1 MMAVASIIA
10 ILASVVAVHSSD
22 AFTPSS
28 LSSSFSRTTTTTT
41 NTPSSA
47 LFVASQENN
56 VRTSST
62 TAPVDPKMDGIDDA
76 LPYKSF
82 DPTAGESPAVERNNA
97 GGVWVRQRARPRR
110 NRKSAG
116 IRAMVREN
124 IVTPAN
130 FIYPLFIHD
139 ENEDVPIASMPGC
152 ARLCA
157 ASVLREVGESLA
169 LGVRAFVLFPKVP
182 DELKTNLACEAYNP
196 DGIVHR
202 TIRMIKNKYPDA
214 VVCTDVALD
223 PYSDQGHDG
232 VVEDGV
238 ILNDITVNQL
248 CKQAV
253 SQARAGAD
261 IVAPSDMQDG
271 RVMAIRDA
279 LDSEG
284 FTNVSI
290 LSYTAKY
297 ASAYYGPFRDAL
309 DSHPGFGDKKTYQQD
324 PANGREALIEAA
336 LDAAEGAD
344 MLMVK
349 PGMPYLDI
357 IRRLKDASDLPIAA
371 YHVSGEYA
379 MIKAAVEKGWLNE
392 KDVVLE
398 TLTCFKRAGADIIL
412 TYYAKQAAQWIKED
426 GLY

>member
-1 MMAVASIIA
+1 MKISAA
-10 ILASVVAVHSSD
+10 ILALAV
-22 AFTPSS
+22 
-28 LSSSFSRTTTTTT
+28 
-41 NTPSSA
+41 SSA
-47 LFVASQENN
+47 NAFAPSAS
-56 VRTSST
+56 VGRTVT
-62 TAPVDPKMDGIDDA
+62 NLYGGGNMEPVDRTMNGIDDNLGYEA
-76 LPYKSF
+76 F
-82 DPTAGESPAVERNNA
+82 DPTAGDSPAVARNNN
-97 GGVWVRQRARPRR
+97 GGVWVQQRARPRR

-116 IRAMVREN
+116 VRAMVREN

-139 ENEDVPIASMPGC
+139 EDHNTEIPSMPGC
-152 ARLCA
+152 QRHSAESMLK
-157 ASVLREVGESLA
+157 EIGESLE
-169 LGVRAFVLFPKVP
+169 LGVKAFVLFPKVA
-182 DELKTNLACEAYNP
+182 DDKKTNLACEAYNP
-196 DGIVHR
+196 EGIVHR
-202 TIRMIKNKYPDA
+202 SIRMIKEKYPDA
-214 VVCTDVALD
+214 IVCTDVALD

-238 ILNDITVNQL
+238 ILNDVTINQL

-271 RVMAIRDA
+271 RVKAIRDA

-336 LDAAEGAD
+336 LDAQEGAD

-357 IRRLKDASDLPIAA
+357 IRRLKDNSDLPIAA

-379 MIKAAVEKGWLNE
+379 MLKAAVERGWLDE

-412 TYYAKQAAQWIKED
+412 TYYAKQAAQWMKED

>member
-1 MMAVASIIA
+1 MKLFSTL
-10 ILASVVAVHSSD
+10 ILAVFANGVD
-22 AFTPSS
+22 AFSAVVPSK
-28 LSSSFSRTTTTTT
+28 
-41 NTPSSA
+41 
-47 LFVASQENN
+47 
-56 VRTSST
+56 
-62 TAPVDPKMDGIDDA
+62 TAPSLEPIDRTLRDID
-76 LPYKSF
+76 SDSTF
-82 DPTAGESPAVERNNA
+82 DPTSGKNPALTRNNNDE
-97 GGVWVRQRARPRR
+97 VWVSQRARPRR
-110 NRKSAG
+110 NRKSPA

-124 IVTPAN
+124 IVTPSN

-139 ENEDVPIASMPGC
+139 EDFNTPIPSMPGC
-152 ARLCA
+152 ERHSLD
-157 ASVLREVGESLA
+157 SMLKEVGESYE
-169 LGVRAFVLFPKVP
+169 LGVKTFVLFPKVP
-182 DELKTNLACEAYNP
+182 DELKTNLGVEAYNP
-196 DGIVHR
+196 EGIVHR
-202 TIRMIKNKYPDA
+202 AIGMIKEAYPEA

-232 VVEDGV
+232 VVEDGK
-238 ILNDITVNQL
+238 ILNDVTINQL

-261 IVAPSDMQDG
+261 VVAPSDMMDG
-271 RVMAIRDA
+271 RVKAIRDA

-284 FTNVSI
+284 FTDVSI
-290 LSYTAKY
+290 LAYTAKY

-336 LDAAEGAD
+336 LDAQEGAD

-349 PGMPYLDI
+349 PGMPYLDV
-357 IRRLKDASDLPIAA
+357 IRRLKDNSPLPIAA
-371 YHVSGEYA
+371 YHVSGEYS
-379 MIKAAVEKGWLNE
+379 MIKAACEKGWLNE
-392 KDVVLE
+392 RDVVLE

>member
-1 MMAVASIIA
+1 MKFSALLIAAFTVTTASAFSAVAPK
-10 ILASVVAVHSSD
+10 
-22 AFTPSS
+22 PSS
-28 LSSSFSRTTTTTT
+28 PVKVEAA
-41 NTPSSA
+41 PSSEPVDKSLKGIDA
-47 LFVASQENN
+47 D
-56 VRTSST
+56 SST
-62 TAPVDPKMDGIDDA
+62 
-76 LPYKSF
+76 F
-82 DPTAGESPAVERNNA
+82 DPTTGENAALTRNNNDE
-97 GGVWVRQRARPRR
+97 VWVSQRARPRR
-110 NRKSAG
+110 NRKSPAVRG
-116 IRAMVREN
+116 MVREN
-124 IVTPAN
+124 IVTPSN

-139 ENEDVPIASMPGC
+139 EDFNTVIPSMPGC
-152 ARLCA
+152 ERHSLDSMLA
-157 ASVLREVGESLA
+157 EIGESYA
-169 LGVRAFVLFPKVP
+169 LGVRTFVLFPKVP
-182 DELKTNLACEAYNP
+182 DELKTNLGVEAYNP
-196 DGIVHR
+196 EGIVPR
-202 TIRMIKNKYPDA
+202 AIRMIKENFPDS

-232 VVEDGV
+232 VVENGK
-238 ILNDITVNQL
+238 ILNDVTINQL

-253 SQARAGAD
+253 CQARAGAD
-261 IVAPSDMQDG
+261 IVAPSDMMDG
-271 RVMAIRDA
+271 RVKAIRDA

-284 FTNVSI
+284 FTDVSI

-349 PGMPYLDI
+349 PGMPYLDV
-357 IRRLKDASDLPIAA
+357 IRRLKDNSPLPIAA

-379 MIKAAVEKGWLNE
+379 MIKAACEKGWLNE
-392 KDVVLE
+392 RDVVLE

-426 GLY
+426 GLYDM